1 MAPIDVK
8 DAEEQINTGGMA
20 MNKVQRTQRGFS
32 LINGMISLGVVG
44 ILFGSVVPTV
54 TAIVLDNR
62 ATTETQEI
70 AKAFKLARSAAVTQ
84 RDTVI
89 VSAVDG
95 DWTAGIE
102 IWMDHN
108 GDQRLDA
115 EELLYTVP
123 KLATDAQ
130 LQERNGLTEFHF
142 DRRGFVLPPTN
153 KAIAFDYL
161 AEGGCSW
168 NHELK
173 VTYTG
178 RTKVKATEC
187 R

>member
-1 MAPIDVK
+1 
-8 DAEEQINTGGMA
+8 
-20 MNKVQRTQRGFS
+20 MNKVQKAQHGFS
-32 LINGMISLGVVG
+32 LINGMISLGVIG

-84 RDTVI
+84 RNTVI
-89 VSAVDG
+89 VSANDG
-95 DWTAGIE
+95 DWSAGFD
-102 IWMDHN
+102 IWVDHN
-108 GDQRLDA
+108 DDQKLDA

-123 KLATDAQ
+123 KLATDAR
-130 LQERNGLTEFHF
+130 LYERNGQTEFQF
-142 DRRGFVLPPTN
+142 DHRGFALSPT
-153 KAIAFDYL
+153 KQLIAFDYL

-173 VTYTG
+173 VNYTG
-178 RTKVKATEC
+178 RTKVKPTAC
-187 R
+187 P